1 MDSFTLTLYL
11 SSFLLLQ
18 SLSFLFK
25 DDFEEFDTSLI
36 GLSLMCAVGI
46 KASFI
51 FFTTTLSINKI
62 VSIIFLI
69 LFTIFSSIHILTNV
83 YVSFV
88 KRKYG

>member
-1 MDSFTLTLYL
+1 MAQLGALCISNLCATKPDEV
-11 SSFLLLQ
+11 
-18 SLSFLFK
+18 
-25 DDFEEFDTSLI
+25 EEFDTSLI
-36 GLSLMCAVGI
+36 CLSLMCAVGI

-69 LFTIFSSIHILTNV
+69 LFTIFSLIHILTNV

>member
-1 MDSFTLTLYL
+1 MDSFTLTLYV
-11 SSFLLLQ
+11 SSLLLLQ

-25 DDFEEFDTSLI
+25 DEVEEFDTSLI
-36 GLSLMCAVGI
+36 CLSLMCAVGI

-51 FFTTTLSINKI
+51 FYNHTFNKQNRKYH
-62 VSIIFLI
+62 FLI
-69 LFTIFSSIHILTNV
+69 LFTIFSLIHILTNV

>member
-1 MDSFTLTLYL
+1 MNN
-11 SSFLLLQ
+11 
-18 SLSFLFK
+18 
-25 DDFEEFDTSLI
+25 DTSKVNRLGKKI
-36 GLSLMCAVGI
+36 QFGIIIFALTLMCAVGI

-69 LFTIFSSIHILTNV
+69 LFTIFSLIHILTNV